1 MYRDIYILNCQP
13 FEVQVGFEFIGC
25 SRNVKR
31 KPYSVC
37 LVIVLLIIN
46 IIWYSVYSIYCDI
59 IYETR
64 RWIHAQEGM
73 QRSHDA
79 KTYSFFQCY
88 AHKYKRW
95 VFVVKIIELSPPF
108 DTVWDWI
115 HRYLCWFVQWLASL
129 AIIALRIFSLF
140 IWYQL
145 LNYYEQYDIVSISIK
160 VLPYFDSIFT
170 PGNRISFFDQTP

>member
-1 MYRDIYILNCQP
+1 M
-13 FEVQVGFEFIGC
+13 
-25 SRNVKR
+25 KR

-46 IIWYSVYSIYCDI
+46 IIWYSVLDLLWYNLWDEKMNSCA
-59 IYETR
+59 R
-64 RWIHAQEGM
+64 RYADLMTQNPIL
-73 QRSHDA
+73 
-79 KTYSFFQCY
+79 FFQCY

-115 HRYLCWFVQWLASL
+115 HRYLCWFIQWLASL
-129 AIIALRIFSLF
+129 AIIALRIFSIF

-145 LNYYEQYDIVSISIK
+145 LNYYEHLTKDMSMFIQLYDIVSISIK